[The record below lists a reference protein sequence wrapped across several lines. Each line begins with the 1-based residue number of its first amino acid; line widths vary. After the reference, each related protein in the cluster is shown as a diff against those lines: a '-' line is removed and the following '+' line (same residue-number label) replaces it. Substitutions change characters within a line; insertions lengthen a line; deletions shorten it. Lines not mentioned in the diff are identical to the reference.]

1 MMISCELD
9 GVCDDLLLG
18 SMKKRRSTVFTWTI
32 IFVMLY
38 VYYVLY
44 KKYKQN
50 HRLSSDK
57 KVYEKLVSGKDDFFV
72 FFHTLE
78 VFCNTV
84 FPLQSVGDY
93 EGSVDAIIF
102 LYPSILSILVSCFNK
117 TSRNLLEIH
126 RII

>member
-1 MMISCELD
+1 MLNKMIVSCELD

-38 VYYVLY
+38 VYYVIY

-57 KVYEKLVSGKDDFFV
+57 KVYEKLISGKDDCFV

-78 VFCNTV
+78 VFMLYVITS
-84 FPLQSVGDY
+84 PLCV
-93 EGSVDAIIF
+93 EF
-102 LYPSILSILVSCFNK
+102 M
-117 TSRNLLEIH
+117 IH
-126 RII
+126 THSL